1 MKRSRLLSL
10 LVVML
15 ACGIAARAQVLAGP
29 HRPATVPEGYLV
41 TPMGYFHPS
50 CVKEVA
56 RGDILRPDE
65 MAIRH
70 PNGSYAAMHVCA
82 YSHFRADG
90 QEVPLNPSEDTA
102 TAKGETV
109 PLGSSKD
116 ARVEGPPPF
125 IGHSWIEAIYA
136 QTSSSY
142 GAIST
147 QFKVPPGPASSD
159 GQTLYFFPGM
169 QDYHHVK
176 TILQPVL
183 GWNSDFKNAWGIA
196 SWNCCTKGTLYKS
209 PGERT
214 ATGHVIYGVMVN
226 QCSAGTLS
234 CGKWTINTKDLTSG
248 AYSKL
253 FNESNFGQTFNW
265 GFGAVLEVYNVAR
278 CSDYPS
284 GGKLTSYNVNFYDYK
299 FKKIAA
305 PTWYLWKVWLGPPAR
320 SPVCGYG
327 GYLNTPSGSAMTLT
341 Y

>member
-1 MKRSRLLSL
+1 
-10 LVVML
+10 
-15 ACGIAARAQVLAGP
+15 VLAGP
-29 HRPATVPEGYLV
+29 NRPATVPEGYLV

-56 RGDILRPDE
+56 SGDILRPDE

-70 PNGSYAAMHVCA
+70 PNGSFSAMHVCA
-82 YSHFRADG
+82 YSHFTADG
-90 QEVPLNPSEDTA
+90 KEVPLNPSDDTA

-109 PLGSSKD
+109 PLGPLKD
-116 ARVEGPPPF
+116 A
-125 IGHSWIEAIYA
+125 
-136 QTSSSY
+136 
-142 GAIST
+142 
-147 QFKVPPGPASSD
+147 KV
-159 GQTLYFFPGM
+159 FPGL
-169 QDYHHVK
+169 QDFGNVK

-196 SWNCCTKGTLYKS
+196 SWNCCVKGTVFKS
-209 PGERT
+209 PGEHT
-214 ATGHVIYGVMVN
+214 ATGHVIYGVIFD

-248 AYSKL
+248 AFSKL
-253 FNESNFGQTFNW
+253 FNESNFGQTFDW

-284 GGKLTSYNVNFYDYK
+284 GGKLTSYNVSFYNNK
-299 FKKIAA
+299 FQKIAA

-327 GYLNTPSGSAMTLT
+327 GYLNTSSGSAMTLT